1 MGVEGLGGIPEF
13 LGLFEVDSSRQVDCI
28 PGLPGMTD
36 CLKGEELVFAAT
48 YTFHPIRAI
57 YVSSQELQTLTNEE
71 VEPAVGSYD
80 FRDIPDLIDHFIIW
94 RSNRSSLLLEERS
107 VERSFDFASLC
118 LNFSPANVIPG
129 TQFSFVDDK
138 LILLVPTQ
146 NALYRFTFEIE
157 LRKKNEDQA
166 ILKLSEDQ
174 AFPYNRDS
182 YELTSSKSACSANI
196 VHTNSGTSAVYSLAD
211 GQIIFVQMRYEP
223 GGRGQGYEKVIRGEG
238 LLQRVMK
245 AAHQLSLVVS
255 LASCVNGKKEYDVN
269 LYDMIIYNSDG
280 GDGEQVSAEMVRTCS
295 NASSSYVVVLFQ
307 IDDHCVFIL
316 GKIDPFLLSEH
327 AGYFSFINTFQTES
341 GIVDFTCAVQ
351 EDILDII
358 CLCKISNGIRYSLRA
373 ASIDCLN
380 GVLTVPWKGVNEIH
394 SGDPEVSV
402 LQAKSKRSLAAQK
415 SHIFDP
421 NRYPFGVVLRSL
433 QFVKGAFNWK
443 LLAMRQDWRML
454 KEAAEK
460 YCSSVEVHDFLLNL
474 CERFDQYY
482 ITKEDRSLLATSS
495 SNQPGQDRFWTALTK
510 MCNELIQN
518 ECLSLGLW
526 HSVSLGLYGT
536 VQQGRFTVCR
546 PGDEQLLWFDHLI
559 RNDEK
564 NVKICWDIITKFAI
578 GGLVASAIS
587 VEESEQFVNAF
598 STVSHIFED
607 AIRKFTEL
615 RPVDEFDLDTAE
627 TPFHGSFT
635 VGLLATHFE
644 RLIDDR
650 LSLSQCFIA
659 LMELETIPLDARWEL
674 TVNTHEKSLH
684 DMNRQLSVLSQAMKL
699 RISIDQHNE
708 ISLADGFFATAGLP
722 TILSYAQNKELI
734 GEEDDTEEDDEE
746 IREDGTDTD
755 VGKITYTSPLRQSTS
770 AYSQF
775 INRIVNDAVVVLWP
789 ENTAMVLAR
798 FLANYHQYSAL
809 QAYCQLNEP
818 YITELFAAFRF
829 FEGYALTG
837 LGEPEK
843 ALQSFLDAVE
853 GINREDEA
861 LNRMISP
868 DGNVPDEPYNEL
880 QYLLKVMAVMEIHG
894 FNEQLVYLSRRA
906 LNEALQAKHLHTRV
920 LPGLYTSVFK
930 FELITERYEDA
941 LNTLLS
947 NPVPENRRICLR
959 ELVAKLIEQRKNAVI
974 VDLNYG
980 VMEQQVVNILKANA
994 RTSDISKEGYF
1005 YELIYAFHFRRDLFQ
1020 RAALTMLEYS
1030 CRLQSELQNRNVLSR
1045 RSRALSI
1052 VVSLLS
1058 LLPETDQFLTLPA
1071 ALVQKRIEQKMGKN
1085 ALVIWTLSDI
1095 SKRALLSSAR
1105 LVLFDANYDPKEK
1118 KSIPPP
1124 IKLEEIFE
1132 QLIQKKLFDHAWE
1145 VSKVFDL
1152 KPYPLLKA
1160 VTEECIHLDAKPP
1173 KGESRWV
1180 AKNRKFLRKIPSL
1193 RERHWAILRG
1203 YVEVAMRRCPE
1214 DFKVLWTVTY
1224 VFLQYQWHIP
1234 PWLSNFYEDRCAAE
1248 YAYLLIMFDRI
1259 SINAEVDL
1267 CDRMRWSR
1275 RYKAF
1280 VSMRII
1286 DVAQRCANFV
1296 FQDAEQLKDYVER
1309 YFELIAFLCNS
1320 ILVTWKNE
1328 GGRGNKYF
1336 SGFYM
1341 NRNFKCLPAPLF
1353 PCAFVCCITSVAVF
1367 KSLAIKYVIKNGKR
1381 EDKNPF

>member
-1 MGVEGLGGIPEF
+1 MSHTFITLDELERCLAYIPTY
-13 LGLFEVDSSRQVDCI
+13 
-28 PGLPGMTD
+28 GLPGMTD

-255 LASCVNGKKEYDVN
+255 LASCVVDHDILFYVLFDDKRLHVYINGKKEYDVN

-433 QFVKGAFNWK
+433 QLVCKKGAFNWK

-460 YCSSVEVHDFLLNL
+460 YCSSVE
-474 CERFDQYY
+474 FDQYY

-659 LMELETIPLDARWEL
+659 LMELVKITYSSQDETIPLDARWEL

-1071 ALVQKRIEQKMGKN
+1071 ALEIGKNPTEQIEKTDEQVQKRIEQKMGKN

-1248 YAYLLIMFDRI
+1248 YAYLLIMFDRLHLAYETLKNKIILETKKITSRNSQSSIPATEIDWLLWLI
-1259 SINAEVDL
+1259 SKRDDPTLKE
-1267 CDRMRWSR
+1267 
-1275 RYKAF
+1275 
-1280 VSMRII
+1280 
-1286 DVAQRCANFV
+1286 
-1296 FQDAEQLKDYVER
+1296 DAEQLKDYVER
-1309 YFELIAFLCNS
+1309 YFERIAS
-1320 ILVTWKNE
+1320 
-1328 GGRGNKYF
+1328 F
-1336 SGFYM
+1336 S
-1341 NRNFKCLPAPLF
+1341 RQ
-1353 PCAFVCCITSVAVF
+1353 
-1367 KSLAIKYVIKNGKR
+1367 
-1381 EDKNPF
+1381 